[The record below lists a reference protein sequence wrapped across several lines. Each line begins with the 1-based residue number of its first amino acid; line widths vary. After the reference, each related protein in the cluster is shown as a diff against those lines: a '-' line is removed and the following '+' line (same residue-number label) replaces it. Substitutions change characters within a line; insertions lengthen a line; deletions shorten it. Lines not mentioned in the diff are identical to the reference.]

1 MGSIGLQAVEEESL
15 GGDLRLNSLDMFS
28 SLIHRSNVALLLKRL
43 VVWAVLHIVEIS
55 LQT

>member
-1 MGSIGLQAVEEESL
+1 MGSTGLQAVEEESL